1 MAPPASNLSFPM
13 GTLPRGA
20 RQRKALLQWDPEHC
34 RLVNFPTAACQLQDS
49 PFPCPYTEVIL
60 HFSSQSASY
69 ADTGTIHTGAT
80 TMVGYTS
87 SSMERSTDY
96 DEDEDEGQ
104 LVLPDYD
111 ASQAYLSLGLTPLSQ
126 LSPDTHTSTDFGYF
140 PSMPPPVASSTS
152 SIFSTTPSNS
162 SLAMDNPFSLH
173 SGGSG
178 QGSGIINSSM
188 MPDAIPERR
197 GRRNKYDAQPLSQ
210 GFPLRLEPV
219 PEQSP
224 SNSQFSGKQNEL
236 SSSESSKG
244 SPSLSTNFMFPSA
257 VPTQEFCRLS
267 QGRTALRVKRPGGK
281 GSSRENLNAVSPKR
295 TTVQGGGYG
304 SFGTSQQMRR
314 FKSSSSPTK
323 TRHRTRD
330 LRQQEEHEESM
341 RPWTRGSPEPESHY
355 PMGNGFDDMVNGHR
369 SPPLGETH
377 FNSMEMMK
385 RPSSRTRKNYSTS
398 NGSTNQMDE
407 SSPHKWTPRRAHH
420 ASLDDSPVKS
430 YRAERSDSARLRTT
444 YEHR

>member
-1 MAPPASNLSFPM
+1 
-13 GTLPRGA
+13 
-20 RQRKALLQWDPEHC
+20 
-34 RLVNFPTAACQLQDS
+34 
-49 PFPCPYTEVIL
+49 
-60 HFSSQSASY
+60 
-69 ADTGTIHTGAT
+69 
-80 TMVGYTS
+80 MVGYTS

-126 LSPDTHTSTDFGYF
+126 LSPDAHTSTDFGYF

-173 SGGSG
+173 SGGGG
-178 QGSGIINSSM
+178 QGNGIIDSSM

-219 PEQSP
+219 LEQSP
-224 SNSQFSGKQNEL
+224 SNSQFSGKQNGL

-244 SPSLSTNFMFPSA
+244 SPSLSMDQFNMFPSA

-295 TTVQGGGYG
+295 TTAQGGGYG
-304 SFGTSQQMRR
+304 SLGTSRQMGR
-314 FKSSSSPTK
+314 FKPSPSPTM
-323 TRHRTRD
+323 TRRHRQTRD
-330 LRQQEEHEESM
+330 LRQQEEHEENM
-341 RPWTRGSPEPESHY
+341 RPWAHNPRDSPEPQ
-355 PMGNGFDDMVNGHR
+355 PMGNGFVNGHR
-369 SPPLGETH
+369 SPPLRSTSETH
-377 FNSMEMMK
+377 FNSVEMMK
-385 RPSSRTRKNYSTS
+385 RPSSRTRKNSSTS
-398 NGSTNQMDE
+398 NGSTSQ
-407 SSPHKWTPRRAHH
+407 SSPHKWTPRH

-430 YRAERSDSARLRTT
+430 YRAEHSDSARLYTT
-444 YEHR
+444 YQHR